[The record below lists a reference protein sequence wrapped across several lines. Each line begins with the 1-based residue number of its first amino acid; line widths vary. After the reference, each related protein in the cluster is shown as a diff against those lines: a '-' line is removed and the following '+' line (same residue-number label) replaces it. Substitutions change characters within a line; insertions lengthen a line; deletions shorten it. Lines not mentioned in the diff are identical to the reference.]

1 MKKLANSYP
10 AYTGSEPYIFLC
22 FADSDAERIEPALK
36 RLYERGCRLWYYTGK
51 AKNKNEYDDYSRR
64 IAGAGLAVLYL
75 SDRARSDTS
84 VKNDIKHFMEKNGNI
99 IVIEADPGDSN
110 LNMALPEDLRV
121 IRDDEELLRTEGFH
135 AGFIGEIPRKKN
147 KFVKAAVAVLLA
159 GALAI
164 GINTGIRLRKG
175 EDVFVSPEER
185 ISIVLTKIPEDLS
198 ELEKYPKLEKIIV
211 PQSLAEEA
219 WAKLSGYTI
228 VITEG

>member
-1 MKKLANSYP
+1 MKNPVKAYP
-10 AYTGSEPYIFLC
+10 PYTGSEPYIFLC

-51 AKNKNEYDDYSRR
+51 AKNKNEYDEYSRR

-84 VKNDIKHFMEKNGNI
+84 VKNDIKHFMEKNGNV
-99 IVIEADPGDSN
+99 IVIEADPGESN

-121 IRDDEELLRTEGFH
+121 IRDDGELLRTDGFH
-135 AGFIGEIPRKKN
+135 AGFIGEVPEKKN
-147 KFVKAAVAVLLA
+147 RFVKAAVAVLLA

-164 GINTGIRLRKG
+164 GIATGIKLSKG
-175 EDVFVSPEER
+175 EDIYIRPEER
-185 ISIVLTKIPEDLS
+185 TEIILKKLPDDVK

-219 WAKLSGYTI
+219 WNRFGNYTV